1 MAESVLVFIFKLIY
15 LTESGDDDGWGSGTS
30 AAGAHK
36 SGGGGGG
43 GGKGCFK
50 CGEDGM
56 CPWSAASVERMATWP
71 GSVPPQEVATTNAGT
86 VVRLVLNELC
96 LEPSEIM
103 FSGGPHG
110 FRLSRAGS
118 L

>member
-30 AAGAHK
+30 AAGAPK

-56 CPWSAASVERMATWP
+56 CPWSAASVERRVTWP
-71 GSVPPQEVATTNAGT
+71 LARECPTGGSGDNKCRNCRKV
-86 VVRLVLNELC
+86 C
-96 LEPSEIM
+96 
-103 FSGGPHG
+103 F
-110 FRLSRAGS
+110 
-118 L
+118 